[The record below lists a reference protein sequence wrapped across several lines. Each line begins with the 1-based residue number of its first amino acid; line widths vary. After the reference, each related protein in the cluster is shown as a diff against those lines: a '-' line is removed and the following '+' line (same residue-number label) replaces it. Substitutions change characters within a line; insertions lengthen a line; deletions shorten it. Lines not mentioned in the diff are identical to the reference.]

1 MKISQIVPNISTLVD
16 KKRIASQ
23 YVIDYRNLVE
33 SALDAAILK
42 TAPQYYNTDN
52 VKIALTELLFHSDRD
67 LRVLHQII
75 LKTILL
81 NQDDFLIEQKKLDDK
96 VIDIEQ
102 EIINISNEE
111 IQIRDAEKNR
121 NIELFKFVLEAAW
134 DRNDDISPDEK
145 NLIEKIKKKL
155 KVSDEEYQI
164 IEAKLGKF
172 PKPKNEIHLRDEI
185 KKCRNSLQNYG
196 LLFCFRTEDRVDY
209 DIIPEEIASTLREI
223 WEIEIKKHG
232 YHELLKSKY
241 VRGKQYLM
249 DMLDKTET
257 VYDKYS
263 TVDELQELIIS
274 HVPPTILLGGISP
287 RDGLDASDL
296 TEWCRKLSLSTSG
309 QKNDLIKRIIE
320 YYDEIKESVGI
331 DKPGADERDILFT
344 YYAELAER
352 KLDLLRKQGI
362 ISKDIECEKHFEK
375 ATYYIFEKFLGHK
388 PLQLTGTITIASRL
402 IRLLS
407 WSLLIRLIGGQT
419 PRQLRLRAQAVVK
432 WIPGLCLVDF
442 VFVSSGSVVSFDGN
456 YFPL

>member
-172 PKPKNEIHLRDEI
+172 PKPKNEIH
-185 KKCRNSLQNYG
+185 
-196 LLFCFRTEDRVDY
+196 
-209 DIIPEEIASTLREI
+209 P
-223 WEIEIKKHG
+223 
-232 YHELLKSKY
+232 
-241 VRGKQYLM
+241 
-249 DMLDKTET
+249 
-257 VYDKYS
+257 
-263 TVDELQELIIS
+263 
-274 HVPPTILLGGISP
+274 
-287 RDGLDASDL
+287 
-296 TEWCRKLSLSTSG
+296 
-309 QKNDLIKRIIE
+309 
-320 YYDEIKESVGI
+320 
-331 DKPGADERDILFT
+331 
-344 YYAELAER
+344 
-352 KLDLLRKQGI
+352 
-362 ISKDIECEKHFEK
+362 
-375 ATYYIFEKFLGHK
+375 
-388 PLQLTGTITIASRL
+388 
-402 IRLLS
+402 
-407 WSLLIRLIGGQT
+407 
-419 PRQLRLRAQAVVK
+419 
-432 WIPGLCLVDF
+432 
-442 VFVSSGSVVSFDGN
+442 
-456 YFPL
+456 